1 MKPNTKEK
9 RSWAEAVRSLW
20 LPMLI
25 GAGLLVL
32 MAMVSERVWKDY
44 RTALI
49 ESQTRQMELVV
60 QSLADSIEFSLDEYN
75 DRLNSAVAKVEN
87 DLDHRPTLARSD
99 TLTDI
104 WLEDNDG
111 KVTYRCY
118 GLTAVS
124 DALITR
130 TSDISY
136 WQYHSG
142 DTHYLV
148 LKKSVGEQSVCLVVN
163 STALYQQLV
172 SDIRVGTNGY
182 VMIKN
187 ASDMVV
193 MHPEA
198 AQWGIL
204 PVEVCRLRQAL
215 LPQLLDRQGDLR
227 RKTAALRAAHMSA
240 AVAEA
245 AAVLARR
252 VRYLSLE
259 IGSGGEVLERVLWE
273 RFGLT
278 ACGVG
283 QAAVTVS
290 FGGAPSGNTICLG
303 EDCRRHQRVTYR
315 LITGEMEN
323 EVPEQ
328 LLAVLFEAGQI
339 KKEQIR
345 VKTIEPNA

>member
-1 MKPNTKEK
+1 MYGYVTWGTPAGVTRRRIEGV
-9 RSWAEAVRSLW
+9 WFAAAV
-20 LPMLI
+20 LPEQ
-25 GAGLLVL
+25 GV
-32 MAMVSERVWKDY
+32 
-44 RTALI
+44 
-49 ESQTRQMELVV
+49 
-60 QSLADSIEFSLDEYN
+60 
-75 DRLNSAVAKVEN
+75 
-87 DLDHRPTLARSD
+87 LAR
-99 TLTDI
+99 LCRRRI
-104 WLEDNDG
+104 WRKLRRCGVARCVLPEALE
-111 KVTYRCY
+111 T
-118 GLTAVS
+118 
-124 DALITR
+124 
-130 TSDISY
+130 
-136 WQYHSG
+136 
-142 DTHYLV
+142 
-148 LKKSVGEQSVCLVVN
+148 
-163 STALYQQLV
+163 
-172 SDIRVGTNGY
+172 
-182 VMIKN
+182 
-187 ASDMVV
+187 
-193 MHPEA
+193 EA

-227 RKTAALRAAHMSA
+227 RKTAALQAAHMSA

-245 AAVLARR
+245 AAVLAQR

-303 EDCRRHQRVTYR
+303 EDCRRYQSVTYH

-328 LLAVLFEAGQI
+328 LLAVLFEAGEI